1 MGLYM
6 PQALVL
12 IDFINE
18 LIAPEGKLS
27 GKGYSEFAER
37 HGTLNK
43 VARLLAYARAQGH
56 SIIHVRVAFS
66 PDYREQPKDSPLFK
80 HASRLGALKLGDWGT
95 KFLPQAT
102 PLLDETTITKHRVN
116 AFVGTP
122 LDLILR
128 NAAIDQVVII
138 GCSTDVGMQ
147 TTARAAHDLDYQ
159 VTVIGDCCIAPSD
172 DDHEQTLR
180 MLTKVVQV
188 FSLEQYTN
196 P

>member
-1 MGLYM
+1 M

-12 IDFINE
+12 IDLINE

-27 GKGYSEFAER
+27 GKGYTDFAER
-37 HGTLNK
+37 HGTLNR
-43 VARLLAYARAQGH
+43 VAALLEYARSQGH
-56 SIIHVRVAFS
+56 RTIHVRVGFS

-80 HASRLGALKLGDWGT
+80 HASRLGVLKLGEWGT
-95 KFLPQAT
+95 EFLPQAS
-102 PLLDETTITKHRVN
+102 PLPGETILTKHRVN
-116 AFVGTP
+116 AFIGTP

-128 NAAIDQVVII
+128 NADINRVAIV

-172 DDHEQTLR
+172 EDHQPTLR
-180 MLTKVVQV
+180 MLAKVTNVV
-188 FSLEQYTN
+188 TLEQYIN
-196 P
+196 Q